1 MDVPQ
6 ILITKMIELEIEFDK
21 SVMVI
26 GVKIRQY
33 KFKDID
39 DLNKMINKLDLMY
52 SYIIFPVNIL
62 FSSMN

>member
-6 ILITKMIELEIEFDK
+6 ILITKMIEVEIEFDK

-39 DLNKMINKLDLMY
+39 ELNKMINKLDLMY

>member
-1 MDVPQ
+1 
-6 ILITKMIELEIEFDK
+6 MIEVEIEFDK